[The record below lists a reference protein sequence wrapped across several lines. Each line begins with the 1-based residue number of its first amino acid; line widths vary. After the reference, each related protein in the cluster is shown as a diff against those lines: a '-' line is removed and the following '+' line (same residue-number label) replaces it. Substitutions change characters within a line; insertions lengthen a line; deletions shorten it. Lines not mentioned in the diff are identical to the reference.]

1 MLLTHRDL
9 TTKRSQNYTSSL
21 EIASERGGNSK
32 APCFA
37 RRAASAGG
45 ARWVQC
51 QGREKWPREKWL
63 YISYTPLLA
72 LYLRL
77 LHTPGSRPL
86 SHCASLAGSLIWLLR
101 VRFH

>member
-1 MLLTHRDL
+1 MLLTRSDL

-45 ARWVQC
+45 RV
-51 QGREKWPREKWL
+51 
-63 YISYTPLLA
+63 
-72 LYLRL
+72 
-77 LHTPGSRPL
+77 GSNAKAVKSGPVKSGPVKSGFIFPIL
-86 SHCASLAGSLIWLLR
+86 G
-101 VRFH
+101 